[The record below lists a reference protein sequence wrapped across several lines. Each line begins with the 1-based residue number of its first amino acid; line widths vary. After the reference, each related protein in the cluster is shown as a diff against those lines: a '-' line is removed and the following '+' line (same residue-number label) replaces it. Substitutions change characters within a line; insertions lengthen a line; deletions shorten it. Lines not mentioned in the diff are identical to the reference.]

1 MNLLFINDLKSKK
14 NFYVIL
20 LINTIPES
28 NFNNFLMK
36 ISSKGDWVEELCCCY
51 YETDHEKEYY
61 RFETFE
67 GNHSL
72 LPYEQFT
79 NYIELAIIRYLLAC
93 SPEKRIVSEK
103 IVNRTIFASALDNV
117 EESFS
122 TGVPLVGE

>member
-1 MNLLFINDLKSKK
+1 MNLLFINDLKSKN
-14 NFYVIL
+14 NFDVIL
-20 LINTIPES
+20 LINTISES
-28 NFNNFLMK
+28 NFNDFLMK

-79 NYIELAIIRYLLAC
+79 NYVELAIIRYLLAC
-93 SPEKRIVSEK
+93 SPEKRILSEK
-103 IVNRTIFASALDNV
+103 IVNRTIFVSALNNV
-117 EESFS
+117 DESFS
-122 TGVPLVGE
+122 TGVPLVG